1 MLRVL
6 AGLLCG
12 VVAFNSFAWNAQGHK
27 LVAQIAYDNL
37 TPQAKR
43 LCNQYNRALNKVYP
57 TGGFVAS
64 ATWMDYIRTK
74 DIYWYDALHY
84 INIPFS
90 KDNTPLIAVQ
100 PVNAVSGIKQA
111 TAVLSSKKS
120 SQADKG
126 LALRMLIHLVGDLHQ
141 PLHAAALVSR
151 THPQGD
157 RGATLFAIGKNP
169 YANNLHHY
177 WDIGGGAF
185 QGRAKKKPLQVRAR
199 LLEKQ
204 MPCNWADTQN
214 KPEQWAKESHQL
226 AVTQAYSLNPG
237 AVPSGAYQRNTQQI
251 AQKRVALAGCR
262 LAALLNQRVK

>member
-1 MLRVL
+1 MLR
-6 AGLLCG
+6 AFCGLLCF
-12 VVAFNSFAWNAQGHK
+12 VVAFNSCAWNATGHR

-37 TPQAKR
+37 TPETKR

-57 TGGFVAS
+57 TGGFVAA

-90 KDNTPLIAVQ
+90 KDNTPLIGIQ

-111 TAVLSSKKS
+111 MAVLSSKKS
-120 SQADKG
+120 SQPDKG

-151 THPQGD
+151 TSPQGD
-157 RGATLFAIGKNP
+157 KGATLFVLGKNP
-169 YANNLHHY
+169 FGNNLHHY

-185 QGRAKKKPLQVRAR
+185 LGKTKKRQLQTKAH
-199 LLEKQ
+199 LLEMQ
-204 MPCNWADTQN
+204 MPCNVADKHK
-214 KPEQWAKESHQL
+214 KPEQWADESHKL
-226 AVTQAYSLNPG
+226 AVTQAYTIRPG
-237 AVPSGAYQRNTQQI
+237 SVPSEKYQLNAQQVS
-251 AQKRVALAGCR
+251 QQRVALAGCR
-262 LAALLNQRVK
+262 LAALLNRSVR